1 MATSIQKRIRK
12 RRALVKL
19 FRASGMTRRAFCSRN
34 KIALSTL
41 DWWLRKVRD
50 EQSGSSDSVKEKS
63 MPLFIPITHER
74 SGANSNTIEL
84 HFPDGRKLI
93 LPTTVGIEDV
103 VRLVRESGVP
113 V

>member
-41 DWWLRKVRD
+41 DWWLRKLRD
-50 EQSGSSDSVKEKS
+50 EQNGSSVPAEEKKI
-63 MPLFIPITHER
+63 PLFIPITHER
-74 SGANSNTIEL
+74 SGAHGSVVEI

-93 LPTTVGIEDV
+93 LPASVGIEDV
-103 VRLVRESGVP
+103 VRIVRESGVP
-113 V
+113 A